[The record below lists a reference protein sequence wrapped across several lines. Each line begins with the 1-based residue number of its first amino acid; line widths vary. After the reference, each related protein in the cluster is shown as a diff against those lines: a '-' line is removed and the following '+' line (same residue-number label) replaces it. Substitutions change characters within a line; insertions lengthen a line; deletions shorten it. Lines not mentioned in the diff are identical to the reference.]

1 MRKIIVILLLMT
13 LICCK
18 GKMSP
23 EKIDRDINRIIM
35 DTKRTNE
42 DKYIYLW
49 STGLTLAE
57 SGEIES
63 AEKYYLAAAKYNKEA
78 YGSIGN
84 MYYFRVDK
92 EIGIKKFE
100 EGYAKGDGES
110 AFQLGGVYEQKGDV
124 QKAKE

>member
-63 AEKYYLAAAKYNKEA
+63 AEKY
-78 YGSIGN
+78 
-84 MYYFRVDK
+84 
-92 EIGIKKFE
+92 
-100 EGYAKGDGES
+100 
-110 AFQLGGVYEQKGDV
+110 
-124 QKAKE
+124 